1 MRIECENCQDLIEV
15 TVSTVVAPFIC
26 VACQKDTTTQAFV
39 SCSDPGCYDCA
50 DAKNVMATTKGALL
64 KTLARPS
71 RLLGQSAL
79 STFVQA
85 KLNEGDYDLPSDPGV
100 RAQAES
106 RQSQTLCDA
115 NDMIDGESIPSSC
128 DTATVENTTLLIED
142 LQQQLQDERATV
154 IALDGENV
162 LLRQKVKDVSEEKV
176 ALTVQL
182 HNQADLI
189 RQQEGHI
196 DQWEWVRDDSAFD
209 PNLWKLIQIDTEAY
223 ESTWPKLGDI

>member
-39 SCSDPGCYDCA
+39 SC
-50 DAKNVMATTKGALL
+50 
-64 KTLARPS
+64 
-71 RLLGQSAL
+71 
-79 STFVQA
+79 
-85 KLNEGDYDLPSDPGV
+85 SDPGV

-209 PNLWKLIQIDTEAY
+209 PNLWKLMQIDTEAY